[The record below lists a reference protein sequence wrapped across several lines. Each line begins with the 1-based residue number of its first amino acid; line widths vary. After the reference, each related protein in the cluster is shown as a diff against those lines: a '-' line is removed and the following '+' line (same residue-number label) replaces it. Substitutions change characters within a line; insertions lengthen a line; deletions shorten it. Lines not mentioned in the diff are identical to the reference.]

1 MPIIIKEIIMDTKT
15 AQRDNFLASV
25 KGKVIAVFITAV
37 VVFSCMATVYAV
49 ANIPKE
55 VTILDGKKSLTIQTS
70 EKEPAKIIAG
80 QGIKLGKNDVL
91 DDTQFEKDNSVL
103 IVKREMTVQ
112 FTSAEDE
119 SWEVTLPARTVADVL
134 AYLGIEL
141 GEGDAVTPETFSVI
155 SQGENIKF
163 YKAGK
168 AKLVADGAVINVS
181 TSNKTVKEILREQG
195 ISLNAEDYTIP
206 ALDTIAE
213 NGDRIELV
221 RVTYKQI
228 SEQEEI
234 EPKTVYK
241 KAASVP
247 IGMTQLKKKGKA
259 GKKTVDYRIKYENGN
274 PVAKEEVAS
283 NVLVKAQDEIMLKG
297 EAKFG
302 TGKKDLKEKDL
313 KFSKKYTGIASAY
326 HEPKG
331 NHCANGM
338 EVAVGRIGV
347 DPSII
352 PYGTKLYVTGYG
364 YCIAADTGPGVT
376 SMGRFVDLYMNSEA
390 ECEQWGLREVTVY
403 VLK

>member
-1 MPIIIKEIIMDTKT
+1 MKIKEITMDTKK
-15 AQRDNFLASV
+15 APKGNFLAST
-25 KGKVIAVFITAV
+25 KGKVIAVFITV
-37 VVFSCMATVYAV
+37 LVVFSCIATVYAV

-55 VTILDGKKSLTIQTS
+55 VTILDGNKSLTIQTNES
-70 EKEPAKIIAG
+70 DPLKIITG
-80 QGIKLGKNDVL
+80 QGVKLGKNDVL
-91 DDTQFEKDNSVL
+91 DDTQFEKDHSVL
-103 IVKREMTVQ
+103 IVKREMTVN
-112 FTSAEDE
+112 FESAQGEK
-119 SWEVTLPARTVADVL
+119 WEVTLPARTVADVL

-141 GEGDAVTPETFSVI
+141 GEGDAVSPQSFSVI
-155 SQGENIKF
+155 SQGEKIKF
-163 YKAGK
+163 YKAGR
-168 AKLVADGAVINVS
+168 AKLIADGEVITVTTN
-181 TSNKTVKEILREQG
+181 NKTVGEILREKG
-195 ISLNAEDYTIP
+195 ISLGAEDYTIP

-213 NGDRIELV
+213 DGGQIELI
-221 RVTYKQI
+221 RVTYKQL
-228 SEQEEI
+228 SEQEEVK
-234 EPKTVYK
+234 PKTVYK
-241 KAASVP
+241 NADSIPV
-247 IGMTQLKKKGKA
+247 GMTQLYKKGEPGTKL
-259 GKKTVDYRIKYENGN
+259 VDYRIKYENGK

-283 NVLVKAQDEIMLKG
+283 KVLVKAKDEIMLKG
-297 EAKFG
+297 SAKFG

-313 KFSKKYTGIASAY
+313 QFSKKYTGIASAY
-326 HEPKG
+326 YEPKG

>member
-1 MPIIIKEIIMDTKT
+1 MNTKN
-15 AQRDNFLASV
+15 APKGNFLAST

-37 VVFSCMATVYAV
+37 VVFSCIATVFAF

-55 VTILDGKKSLTIQTS
+55 VTILDGNSSLTIQTS
-70 EKEPAKIIAG
+70 ETDPALIIKQ
-80 QGIKLGKNDVL
+80 QGIKLGAKDVL
-91 DDTQFEKDNSVL
+91 DSSHFDKDNSVL
-103 IVKREMTVQ
+103 IVKREVTVH
-112 FTSAEDE
+112 FNSGEGKEWD
-119 SWEVTLPARTVADVL
+119 VTLPARTVADVL

-141 GEGDAVTPETFSVI
+141 GEGDAVAPQTFSVI
-155 SQGENIKF
+155 SDGAQINF
-163 YKAGK
+163 YKAGI
-168 AKLVADGAVINVS
+168 AKLIADGEIKEVTTN
-181 TSNKTVKEILREQG
+181 NKTIKEILRENS
-195 ISLNAEDYTIP
+195 ISLGKDDYTIP
-206 ALDTIAE
+206 ALDTVAE
-213 NGDRIELV
+213 DGGRIELI
-221 RVTYKQI
+221 RVSYK
-228 SEQEEI
+228 EQTENEPLA
-234 EPKTVYK
+234 PKTVYK
-241 KAASVP
+241 SDDSIP
-247 IGMTQLKKKGKA
+247 LGMTRLYKKGRDGERLVKY
-259 GKKTVDYRIKYENGN
+259 KIRYENGKA
-274 PVAKEEVAS
+274 VAKQEVGS
-283 NVLVKAQDEIMLKG
+283 KTLIKAENNIVLKG
-297 EAKFG
+297 SAQFG

-313 KFSKKYTGIASAY
+313 QFSKKYTGIASAY